1 MRTSRTLPFKLP
13 ALIVT
18 GLLAC
23 VMFQGCI
30 LSHSTGDSAI
40 RLCIQF
46 PTAELTPDH
55 QEFRG
60 SEAFSRR
67 CVIELHDARTGK
79 KVMRKCAFTPIPPD
93 GTVVLDLTVDE
104 GNYDIMVW
112 SDFVSGRDPE
122 NDTFYSTESFS
133 AVTMLHDIRPDN
145 YRYKDA
151 AYARIVDVTHNQCV
165 TPVDIKLKR
174 PLAAYRILT
183 DDAQTYIALSKRYP
197 SKYLP
202 LEELEIEVSNNF
214 FIPNSLNIP
223 LGRYN
228 TADAGHSYR
237 NRPLI
242 DGDEVAVASDMIF
255 ASDTQEE
262 IVLTITAFDRNGN
275 RISRTSGLTVG
286 YTRDRETIIKG
297 NMLVVGD
304 GFGTITFDT
313 TWEGDIL
320 IYF

>member
-1 MRTSRTLPFKLP
+1 MRTSKTQTYKILVLTI
-13 ALIVT
+13 AGLIVCA
-18 GLLAC
+18 L
-23 VMFQGCI
+23 FSGCI
-30 LSHSTGDSAI
+30 LSHDVGDTTL
-40 RLCIQF
+40 RLHIQF
-46 PTAELTPDH
+46 PSAKLTPDY

-60 SEAFSRR
+60 AEAYSRR
-67 CVIELHDARTGK
+67 CIVELYDTATGE

-151 AYARIVDVTHNQCV
+151 AYARIEDVTHNQCV

-214 FIPNSLNIP
+214 FVPNSLNIP

-313 TWEGDIL
+313 TWEGDFL